1 MKLALLGKK
10 LGMTQVYDSNNCLVP
25 VTVIQAGPCPV
36 TQVKT
41 VEKDGYNAIQIGL
54 VTSKVKNLSKGE
66 QGHLSRA
73 NGAEATLL
81 REIRLTEEPTQKAG
95 ESLDVTLFADAA
107 KVDIIGVTKG
117 RGFQGVV
124 KRFRTRGGPA
134 SHGSMFHRRI
144 GSIGQCQYPG
154 HVNKNQKMPGHMGS
168 RNRTVQNLRV
178 VQVDAE
184 KNLIL
189 VRGAVP
195 GANGDTVLV
204 RAAKKV
210 RTSPTQ
216 A

>member
-25 VTVIQAGPCPV
+25 VTVIEAGPCPV

-41 VEKDGYNAIQIGL
+41 LDKDGYNAIQIGF
-54 VTSKVKNLSKGE
+54 VTSKVKNLSQPEK
-66 QGHLSRA
+66 GHLAKA

-81 REIRLTEEPTQKAG
+81 REIRLTEEPTQQTG
-95 ESLDVTLFADAA
+95 DSLDVSLFADAA

-117 RGFQGVV
+117 RGFQGVM

-178 VQVDAE
+178 VQIDAE

-204 RAAKKV
+204 RPAKKT
-210 RTSPTQ
+210 RKAQTQ